1 MKHFIKSVLSIFLF
15 SIIFFSCANAQDNRS
30 KKLLKADLAF
40 EAEQYF
46 SASELYK
53 KAYAKTKNKA
63 LKAEIIFKQ
72 AECFRLSLNT
82 KRAESYYKRAI
93 KAKYPNV
100 EIYLIY
106 ADMLRL
112 DGDYSAANEQYK
124 EYLKFNPTDVNG
136 ELGLKSCEYS
146 VKWLD
151 KPTRYQVELMPVLNS
166 RSNDYSV
173 AFGKGDYSELF
184 FTSSRDGGISDKI
197 DARTGE
203 NFSDIYFSKLNK
215 KDKWSAPALL
225 QEPVNTE
232 GHEGSVFI
240 NKRGTVMFFTKC
252 LVEKNESTDC
262 AIYVAKRKGKIWGK
276 PMLLQVKLDSNVSF
290 GHPAVS
296 EDESIVI
303 FSSDMS
309 GGYGGKD
316 LWMVRKEE
324 RGRWS
329 LPVNLGPAINTPK
342 DEMFPFIRDDQTIY
356 FSSNGHVGMG
366 GLDVFKSTKDELGL
380 FSSVVNMKYPI
391 NSSADDFSVIIE
403 KDFERG
409 YLTSN
414 RDGGKGGDDIY
425 QFELPTLEFSV
436 KGIVVD
442 SKTGA
447 IMTGIKVQ
455 LIGNDGI
462 TNESE
467 TDNTGVYKFD
477 LKPLTSYEIIV
488 NTEGYLNR
496 SVNETTVGVENNKVF
511 VIDFSVD
518 PVKKEV
524 ILPRIEYDFNK
535 FNLRPQSI
543 ADLDILAETLK
554 DNLNVVIQ
562 LKSHTDYIGSDA
574 QNNKLSQQRADV
586 CVAYL
591 ISQGIDAGQLVAK
604 GIGENE
610 PFVIE
615 NKDGRLK
622 EGDVLTEKYIKKIKF
637 KKNKEKAN
645 QYNRRKSFKV
655 LRKDY
660 VPATNKKK

>member
-15 SIIFFSCANAQDNRS
+15 SIIFFSGANAQDNRS

-436 KGIVVD
+436 KGIVMD

-462 TNESE
+462 TNEIE

-591 ISQGIDAGQLVAK
+591 ISQGIDPGQLVAK

-645 QYNRRKSFKV
+645 QYNRRTSFKV
-655 LRKDY
+655 LREDY
-660 VPATNKKK
+660 VPDTDKKK